1 MAQINADI
9 ASTFTSAE
17 TKEHGLGW
25 MSKTQWEE
33 TLKTLSDQGV
43 LKAPLSADE
52 TFTDKFLAKE

>member
-1 MAQINADI
+1 
-9 ASTFTSAE
+9 
-17 TKEHGLGW
+17 